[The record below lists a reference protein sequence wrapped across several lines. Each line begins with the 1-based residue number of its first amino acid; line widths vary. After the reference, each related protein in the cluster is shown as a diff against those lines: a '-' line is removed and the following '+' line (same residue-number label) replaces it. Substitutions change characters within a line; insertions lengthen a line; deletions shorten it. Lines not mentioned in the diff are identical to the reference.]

1 MNEQDNP
8 LMEANCIVAEDE
20 YFAARPQIDNRDRR
34 VVFQAGF
41 KRAWESAYKV
51 SGKAP
56 CPSAPPR
63 PPYGSEVG

>member
-1 MNEQDNP
+1 MNERDNA

-41 KRAWESAYKV
+41 KRAWEAAI
-51 SGKAP
+51 SGKM
-56 CPSAPPR
+56 CDGNWIPPT
-63 PPYGSEVG
+63 PFAQP